1 MANFPPG
8 PEELYSP
15 SELDH
20 YFLDPDGLNLVDPDL
35 FLFTAAK
42 KYGHKLYITKE
53 NKERLGKL
61 LNHFL
66 STNQVLFGNK
76 PSEKSGLLLIRT

>member
-1 MANFPPG
+1 MQ
-8 PEELYSP
+8 S
-15 SELDH
+15 
-20 YFLDPDGLNLVDPDL
+20 DL

-66 STNQVLFGNK
+66 STNQVLFYNK
-76 PSEKSGLLLIRT
+76 PSEKTGLVRASHPYILLVGTIKPYNFYY